1 VPLPVAVMM
10 TSECGKPLAE
20 SKGEV
25 AYAAS
30 FVEFFAEEVKR
41 VEGRSAS
48 TIDHDRAIQP

>member
-1 VPLPVAVMM
+1 MSCLALLPVAVMM
-10 TSECGKPLAE
+10 TSECGKPLVE

-41 VEGRSAS
+41 IEGR
-48 TIDHDRAIQP
+48 